1 MPPWKKRN
9 SSIKNRYGSHRET
22 LRTGPLRAL
31 AQDFANLA
39 FAQLDLV
46 LGQLR
51 EDPGNAELKALEDE
65 LNNFIELLNENIA
78 ELKPKQAP
86 KPAAK
91 QPSPEPEK
99 WSRENHPAF
108 KKAAPPP
115 PPEEKDDAPVN
126 YQVNDTIMAKW
137 VTGDKGFYQ
146 ARITSITGSKADPIY
161 IVKFKSYDNTETVR
175 SRDIR
180 PMSNKRKADAP
191 PAPAAAAPPP
201 PPGLVSSAGA
211 TVYPDAKKDGGDD
224 PAKPPKPKKIR
235 NKKELEAGKNK
246 WQDFNAK
253 SKKHGKAQKKES
265 MFRTPEGIHG
275 RGKHPQ
281 HIFSKSSRLLMCIIV
296 GFTGSGQSM
305 RKDPSRSRHIYQVN
319 DDLD

>member
-1 MPPWKKRN
+1 MPPWKRRN
-9 SSIKNRYGSHRET
+9 SSIKNRYGPDCESADHWS
-22 LRTGPLRAL
+22 AL
-31 AQDFANLA
+31 GQDFANLV

-51 EDPGNAELKALEDE
+51 DDPGNAELKALQDE

-78 ELKPKQAP
+78 ELKPTQAP
-86 KPAAK
+86 KPAAR

-115 PPEEKDDAPVN
+115 PEEKDDAPAN

-137 VTGDKGFYQ
+137 LTGDKGFYP

-161 IVKFKSYDNTETVR
+161 IVKFKSYDNTETLR

-211 TVYPDAKKDGGDD
+211 TVYPDAKKDAGDD
-224 PAKPPKPKKIR
+224 ADKPPKPKKIR

-253 SKKHGKAQKKES
+253 SKFGKSQKKDS
-265 MFRTPEGIHG
+265 MFRTPEGVHG
-275 RGKHPQ
+275 RGKHQ
-281 HIFSKSSRLLMCIIV
+281 QSLSFTTYNFLLTYIIV

-305 RKDPSRSRHIYQVN
+305 RKDPSRSRHIYEVN